1 VRELTAF
8 SWNMFLLH
16 VANKVV
22 FSTDVVVVGIVL
34 GPVAATIYAI
44 PAKLFQL
51 AFGLSSA
58 ATNLLFPALAEYEGS
73 GETKRQQRLL
83 LTGLRGGS
91 AAAAM
96 LALPLLLLPDQ
107 LVHAWVGDGYADS
120 TWVLV
125 GLAAVVLVHQPLTL
139 LTQYLSA
146 RELLK
151 PLARAMIVAVAV
163 NVVLSSVAAWAVG
176 TWGVAVA
183 TLVTDVAALAYALVV
198 LAGPASGLSV
208 SSLLGAAVRPLLPAL
223 PVALVVLVG
232 VARLADWDTLLGL
245 LPVGVLW
252 AVAGGLAIARFGL
265 HESERQALRRWL
277 PPPRRTTPA
286 AGSG

>member
-1 VRELTAF
+1 
-8 SWNMFLLH
+8 M
-16 VANKVV
+16 
-22 FSTDVVVVGIVL
+22 
-34 GPVAATIYAI
+34 
-44 PAKLFQL
+44 
-51 AFGLSSA
+51 
-58 ATNLLFPALAEYEGS
+58 
-73 GETKRQQRLL
+73 
-83 LTGLRGGS
+83 
-91 AAAAM
+91 
-96 LALPLLLLPDQ
+96 
-107 LVHAWVGDGYADS
+107 
-120 TWVLV
+120 
-125 GLAAVVLVHQPLTL
+125 
-139 LTQYLSA
+139 
-146 RELLK
+146 
-151 PLARAMIVAVAV
+151 
-163 NVVLSSVAAWAVG
+163 AAWAVG